1 MRILI
6 VDDDHFQRALLEMVV
21 KKTGY
26 DVVSAQDGVI
36 AWKLMEEERFR
47 MVITDWLMEGMDGI
61 ELIKRI
67 RAADWPGYTYTLLI
81 TAREGRS
88 SIIDGLRSGADDYL
102 AKPFDEEEL
111 LARIAIGERVLKLED
126 KLVEQAQRDA
136 LTGLFNRRAL
146 YDHIRREMLRASRG
160 GLSMGLIM
168 ADIDHFKNINDTWGH
183 ISGDR
188 VLVHLAGIMREAT
201 RAYDHIGRWG
211 GEEFMI
217 LLPEADH
224 EKTRLVAERIR
235 SSVETQTARSVNGE
249 EIPMTVS
256 LGYGSFLPDREWQE
270 IEPMI
275 SRVDAALYQAKTT
288 GRNSVCSCES
298 TVPEG

>member
-1 MRILI
+1 MRILL

-26 DVVSAQDGVI
+26 DVVSAQDGAI
-36 AWKLMEEERFR
+36 AWKMMEEERFR

-111 LARIAIGERVLKLED
+111 LARIAIGERVLRLED

-146 YDHIRREMLRASRG
+146 YDHIRREMSRASRS

-168 ADIDHFKNINDTWGH
+168 ADIDHFKHINDTWGH

-188 VLVHLAGIMREAT
+188 VLVHLAEIMREAT
-201 RAYDHIGRWG
+201 RGYDHIGRWG

-217 LLPEADH
+217 LLPDADH
-224 EKTRLVAERIR
+224 EQTRLVAERIR
-235 SSVETQTARSVNGE
+235 SSVETQSVRSVSGE
-249 EIPMTVS
+249 EIRMTVS
-256 LGYGSFLPDREWQE
+256 LGYGAFLPDREWKE

-288 GRNSVCSCES
+288 GRNRVCSCES

>member
-26 DVVSAQDGVI
+26 EVVTAQDGAI
-36 AWKLMEEERFR
+36 AWKMMEEERFR

-81 TAREGRS
+81 TAREGRA

-102 AKPFDEEEL
+102 AKPFDEDEL

-146 YDHIRREMLRASRG
+146 YDHVRREMHRSARN
-160 GLSMGLIM
+160 GLSLGLIM

-211 GEEFMI
+211 GEEFLI
-217 LLPEADH
+217 LLPESDY
-224 EKTRLVAERIR
+224 EKTRIVAERIR
-235 SSVETQTARSVNGE
+235 SSVEVSPAVAINGQE
-249 EIPMTVS
+249 VHLTVS
-256 LGYGSFLPDREWQE
+256 LGFGSFVPGREVQE

-275 SRVDAALYQAKTT
+275 SAVDDALYQAKAS
-288 GRNSVCSCES
+288 GRNQACATRAREN
-298 TVPEG
+298 

>member
-26 DVVSAQDGVI
+26 EVVTAQDGAI
-36 AWKLMEEERFR
+36 AWKMMEEERFR

-81 TAREGRS
+81 TAREGRA

-102 AKPFDEEEL
+102 AKPFDEDEL

-146 YDHIRREMLRASRG
+146 YDHVRREMHRSARN
-160 GLSMGLIM
+160 GLSLGLIM

-211 GEEFMI
+211 GEEFLI
-217 LLPEADH
+217 LLPESDY
-224 EKTRLVAERIR
+224 EKTRIVAERIR
-235 SSVETQTARSVNGE
+235 SSVEVSPAVAINGQE
-249 EIPMTVS
+249 VHLTVS
-256 LGYGSFLPDREWQE
+256 IGFGSFVPGREVQE

-275 SRVDAALYQAKTT
+275 SAVDDALYQAKAS
-288 GRNSVCSCES
+288 GRNQACATRAREN
-298 TVPEG
+298 

>member
-26 DVVSAQDGVI
+26 EVVTAQDGAI
-36 AWKLMEEERFR
+36 AWKMMEEERFR

-81 TAREGRS
+81 TAREGRA

-102 AKPFDEEEL
+102 AKPFDEDEL

-146 YDHIRREMLRASRG
+146 YDHVRREMHRSARN
-160 GLSMGLIM
+160 GLSLGLIM

-201 RAYDHIGRWG
+201 RVYDHIGRWG
-211 GEEFMI
+211 GEEFLI
-217 LLPEADH
+217 LLPESDY
-224 EKTRLVAERIR
+224 EKTRIVAERIR
-235 SSVETQTARSVNGE
+235 SSVEVSPAVAINGQE
-249 EIPMTVS
+249 VHLTVS
-256 LGYGSFLPDREWQE
+256 LGFGAFVPGREVQE

-275 SRVDAALYQAKTT
+275 SAVDDALYQAKAS
-288 GRNSVCSCES
+288 GRNQACATRAREN
-298 TVPEG
+298 

>member
-1 MRILI
+1 
-6 VDDDHFQRALLEMVV
+6 
-21 KKTGY
+21 
-26 DVVSAQDGVI
+26 
-36 AWKLMEEERFR
+36 
-47 MVITDWLMEGMDGI
+47 MDGI

-81 TAREGRS
+81 TAREGRA

-102 AKPFDEEEL
+102 AKPFDEDGL

-146 YDHIRREMLRASRG
+146 YDHVRRELHRSARS
-160 GLSMGLIM
+160 GLSLGLIM

-188 VLVHLAGIMREAT
+188 VLVHLAGILREAT

-211 GEEFMI
+211 GEEFLI
-217 LLPEADH
+217 LLPESDH
-224 EKTRLVAERIR
+224 EKTRIVAERIR
-235 SSVETQTARSVNGE
+235 SSVEVSPAVAINGQE
-249 EIPMTVS
+249 VHLTVS
-256 LGYGSFLPDREWQE
+256 LGFGAFVPGREVQE

-275 SRVDAALYQAKTT
+275 SAVDDALYQAKAS
-288 GRNSVCSCES
+288 GRNQACATRAGES
-298 TVPEG
+298 GTRQTG

>member
-26 DVVSAQDGVI
+26 EVVTAQDGAI
-36 AWKLMEEERFR
+36 AWKMMEEERFR

-81 TAREGRS
+81 TAREGRA

-102 AKPFDEEEL
+102 AKPFDEDEL

-146 YDHIRREMLRASRG
+146 YDHVRREMHRSARN
-160 GLSMGLIM
+160 GLSLGLIM

-211 GEEFMI
+211 GEEFLI
-217 LLPEADH
+217 LLPESDY
-224 EKTRLVAERIR
+224 EKTRIVAERIR
-235 SSVETQTARSVNGE
+235 SSVEVSPAVAINGQE
-249 EIPMTVS
+249 VHLTVS
-256 LGYGSFLPDREWQE
+256 LGFGAFVPGREVQE

-275 SRVDAALYQAKTT
+275 SAVDDALYQAKAS
-288 GRNSVCSCES
+288 GRNQACATRAREN
-298 TVPEG
+298 